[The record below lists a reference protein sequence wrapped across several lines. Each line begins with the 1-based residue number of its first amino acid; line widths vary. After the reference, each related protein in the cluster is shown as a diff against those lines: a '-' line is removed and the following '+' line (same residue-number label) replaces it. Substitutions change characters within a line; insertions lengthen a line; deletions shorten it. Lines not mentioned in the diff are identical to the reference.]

1 VSVDHY
7 QVLGVA
13 RDANADQIKK
23 AYRKLAREMHPDVN
37 KDDGAEEG
45 FKQVTHAYD
54 VLSDPEQRAQ
64 YDRGGNQN
72 FGGFGPF
79 GDIFETFFGGGGGGQ
94 TRGPRSRQE
103 RGQDAL
109 LRVDVDLKDVI
120 FGVKKTL
127 DVDTAVVCETCK
139 GSCAAPGTSPRVC
152 DICGGSG
159 SLQRTVRSV
168 LGNMVTQS
176 PCGSCRGFGEV
187 IDSPCPTCAGQG
199 RVRATRSLSVDIPG
213 GIETGQR
220 IHLPNQGEVGHGGGP
235 AGDLYLEFTVR
246 GDKIFSRSGDDIVA
260 TLELDMLDAIEGCE
274 VTLAALDGEIVVTV
288 KPGAQSADVIT
299 VKNRGVTK
307 LRGNGR
313 GDVRLGVHVTI
324 PAKLSGKESELVG
337 KLRALRKPAPPT
349 LVGAQQGMFH
359 KFRDRLFGG

>member
-1 VSVDHY
+1 MSADHY
-7 QVLGVA
+7 EVLGVS
-13 RDANADQIKK
+13 RDASAEDIKK
-23 AYRKLAREMHPDVN
+23 AYRKLARQLHPDVN
-37 KDDGAEEG
+37 DSEDAEER
-45 FKQVTHAYD
+45 FKLVSHAYD
-54 VLSDPEQRAQ
+54 VLSDPEQRAN
-64 YDRGGNQN
+64 YDMGGQAG

-79 GDIFETFFGGGGGGQ
+79 GDIFETFFGQGGGQ
-94 TRGPRSRQE
+94 RGPRSRKE

-109 LRVDVDLKDVI
+109 IRVDVDLKDVI
-120 FGVKKTL
+120 FGVTQTL
-127 DVDTAVVCETCK
+127 DVDTAVVCESCE
-139 GSCAAPGTSPRVC
+139 GSCASPGTQPRRC

-220 IHLPNQGEVGHGGGP
+220 IHLPGQGEVGHGGGP
-235 AGDLYLEFTVR
+235 SGDLYLEFTVR
-246 GDKIFSRSGDDIVA
+246 GDKIFSRSGDDIIA
-260 TLELDMLDAIEGCE
+260 TIEVDVLDAIEGTE
-274 VTLAALDGEIVVTV
+274 VTLPALDGEVQVQV
-288 KPGAQSADVIT
+288 KPGTQSADIIT
-299 VKNRGVTK
+299 VKGRGVTK

-313 GDVRLGVHVTI
+313 GDLRLGVQVLT
-324 PAKLSGKESELVG
+324 PAKLSAKETDLVK

-349 LVGAQQGMFH
+349 LAGAQQGVFQ

>member
-1 VSVDHY
+1 VSADHY
-7 QVLGVA
+7 EVLGVS
-13 RDANADQIKK
+13 RDASAEDIKK
-23 AYRKLAREMHPDVN
+23 AYRKLARQLHPDVN
-37 KDDGAEEG
+37 DSEDAEER
-45 FKQVTHAYD
+45 FKLVSHAYD
-54 VLSDPEQRAQ
+54 VLSDPEQRAN
-64 YDRGGNQN
+64 YDMGGQVG

-79 GDIFETFFGGGGGGQ
+79 GDIFETFFGQGGGQ
-94 TRGPRSRQE
+94 RGPRSRKE

-109 LRVDVDLKDVI
+109 IRVDVDLKDII
-120 FGVKKTL
+120 FGVTQTL
-127 DVDTAVVCETCK
+127 EVDTAVVCESCE
-139 GSCAAPGTSPRVC
+139 GSCASPGTQPRRC

-220 IHLPNQGEVGHGGGP
+220 IHLPGQGEVGHGGGP
-235 AGDLYLEFTVR
+235 SGDLYLEFTVR
-246 GDKIFSRSGDDIVA
+246 GDKIFSRSGDDIIA
-260 TLELDMLDAIEGCE
+260 TIEVDVLDAIEGTE
-274 VTLAALDGEIVVTV
+274 VTLPALDGDVQVQV
-288 KPGAQSADVIT
+288 KPGTQSADIIT
-299 VKNRGVTK
+299 VKGRGVTK

-313 GDVRLGVHVTI
+313 GDLRLGVQVLT
-324 PAKLSGKESELVG
+324 PAKLSAKESDLVQ

-349 LVGAQQGMFH
+349 LAGAQQGVFQ

>member
-1 VSVDHY
+1 MSVDHY
-7 QVLGVA
+7 EVLGVSK
-13 RDANADQIKK
+13 DADAETIKK
-23 AYRKLAREMHPDVN
+23 SYRKLARELHPDVN
-37 KDDGAEEG
+37 GEPGAEDR
-45 FKQVTHAYD
+45 FKQVTHAYE
-54 VLSDPEQRAQ
+54 VLSDPAQRAS
-64 YDRGGNQN
+64 YDRGGDQG

-79 GDIFETFFGGGGGGQ
+79 GDIFENFFGGGGQ
-94 TRGPRSRQE
+94 QQGPRSRKE

-120 FGVKKTL
+120 YGVQRSIEI
-127 DVDTAVVCETCK
+127 DTAVVCETCD
-139 GSCAAPGTSPRVC
+139 GSCASPGSSPRSC

-159 SLQRTVRSV
+159 SLKRTVRSV

-199 RVRATRSLSVDIPG
+199 RVRATRALSVDIPG

-220 IHLPNQGEVGHGGGP
+220 IHLPGQGEVGHGGGP
-235 AGDLYLEFTVR
+235 AGDLYLEFTIR
-246 GDKIFSRSGDDIVA
+246 GDAIYSRSGDDIIA
-260 TLELDMLDAIEGCE
+260 TLEIDVIDAIEGQM
-274 VTLAALDGEIVVTV
+274 VTLEALDGEVSVTV

-313 GDVRLGVHVTI
+313 GDLRFGLHVMT
-324 PAKLSGKESELVG
+324 PTKLSSKESELVA
-337 KLRALRKPAPPT
+337 KLRELRKPAAPS
-349 LVGAQQGMFH
+349 LAGAQQGMFH
-359 KFRDRLFGG
+359 KFRDRLFG

>member
-1 VSVDHY
+1 VDHY
-7 QVLGVA
+7 EVLGVDRGA
-13 RDANADQIKK
+13 SPDDIKR
-23 AYRKLAREMHPDVN
+23 AYRRLARELHPDVN
-37 KDDGAEEG
+37 KEKEAEER
-45 FKQVTHAYD
+45 FKRVTHAYE
-54 VLSDPEQRAQ
+54 VLSDPQQRATF
-64 YDRGGNQN
+64 DSGGQAG

-79 GDIFETFFGGGGGGQ
+79 GDIFETFFGQSGQ
-94 TRGPRSRQE
+94 PRGPRSRKE

-120 FGVKKTL
+120 FGVTHTL
-127 DVDTAVVCETCK
+127 EVDTAVLCEVCQ
-139 GSCAAPGTSPRVC
+139 GSCASPGTQARRC

-168 LGNMVTQS
+168 LGNMVTQA

-220 IHLPNQGEVGHGGGP
+220 IHLPGEGEVGHGGGP
-235 AGDLYLEFTVR
+235 AGDLYLEFTIR

-260 TLELDMLDAIEGCE
+260 TIQVDVLDAMEGTE
-274 VTLAALDGEIVVTV
+274 VTVEGLDGDITIPV
-288 KPGAQSADVIT
+288 KAGTQSADVIT
-299 VKNRGVTK
+299 IKARGVTK

-313 GDVRLGVHVTI
+313 GDLRLGVHVIT
-324 PAKLSGKESELVG
+324 PAKLGAKESDLVK
-337 KLRALRKPAPPT
+337 KLRELRKPAPPT
-349 LVGAQQGMFH
+349 LVGANQGVFA